1 MATNDVEICNAAL
14 ARIGAEA
21 ITSLT
26 ADAKNT
32 DRMCNVFYAKTR
44 DDLLKKYAWSFA
56 KKATPLVR
64 TDLYDTSDDYSDEV
78 TITNV
83 ATSNPVVVT
92 GTNSYSAGMHVL
104 IEDISGTTQL
114 NDLVFE
120 VGTANAAS
128 FSLLGIDGAKFDPYT
143 SGGTAIRVEPLTTYR
158 NGYTYDIPS
167 DCLKPRRLDSKT
179 KFERF
184 ETRLVTAD
192 PEAVLI
198 YTKAV
203 TDTTKFSDEFE
214 ECLIAKLASIL
225 CMPLLGAKAGAQI
238 LPVMEA
244 QYRQALA
251 EAKLTGCEEEDAD
264 YSYNDTWI
272 TVRH

>member
-1 MATNDVEICNAAL
+1 MAVDNLEICNAAL
-14 ARIGAEA
+14 GRIGAEA

-26 ADAKNT
+26 ANAKIT
-32 DRMCNVFYAKTR
+32 DRTCNILYAKTR
-44 DDLLKKYAWSFA
+44 DDLLKKYPWSFA

-64 TDLYDTSDDYSDEV
+64 TDLYDASDDYSDEV

-83 ATSNPVVVT
+83 ATSNPVVIT

-104 IEDISGTTQL
+104 IEDVSGTDEI
-114 NDLVFE
+114 NDLVFD
-120 VGTANAAS
+120 VGTANTAT
-128 FSLLGIDGAKFDPYT
+128 FSLLGIDGGKYAAYT
-143 SGGTAIRVEPLTTYR
+143 SGGTAIRVEPLTTFR

-167 DCLKPRRLDSKT
+167 DCLKPRRLESKA

-184 ETRLVTAD
+184 EERLVTTDSA
-192 PEAVLI
+192 PVLI

-214 ECLIAKLASIL
+214 ECLIAKLASML
-225 CMPLLGAKAGAQI
+225 CMPLMGAKAGAQM
-238 LPVMEA
+238 LPTMEA
-244 QYRQALA
+244 IYRQALA
-251 EAKLTGCEEEDAD
+251 EAKKTGCEEEDAD
-264 YSYNDTWI
+264 YSYNDPWI